1 MVMKWELS
9 CGMMMQQIGQQVNY
23 AFSQSDLRAQT
34 MYWIGTV
41 GPLWVYRKKDNNRQ
55 DPVTLI
61 EWHNVQDNVTHN
73 GHSFQ
78 DFLQLQEHAREH
90 VQELVNDP

>member
-1 MVMKWELS
+1 MW
-9 CGMMMQQIGQQVNY
+9 QIGQQVDY
-23 AFSQSDLRAQT
+23 AFSQPDLGAQT

-41 GPLWVYRKKDNNRQ
+41 GPLWVYRKKDNNGQ

-61 EWHNVQDNVTHN
+61 EWHNVAHD

-78 DFLQLQEHAREH
+78 DFLQLQECARER